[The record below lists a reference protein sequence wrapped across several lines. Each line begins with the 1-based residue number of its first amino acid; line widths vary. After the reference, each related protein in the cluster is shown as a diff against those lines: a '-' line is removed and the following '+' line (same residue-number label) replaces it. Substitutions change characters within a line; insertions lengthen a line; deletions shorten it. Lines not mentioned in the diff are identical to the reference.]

1 MFQSLKN
8 DCGAKVIH
16 RSHENSLPTQSLEM
30 FTMLGNNR
38 DILTLSSANKIGE
51 VDKVD
56 DTYKSG
62 IQKLKKMICTDK
74 DLKRFKKHIYYQLD
88 PRANS
93 ETENVTI
100 GELPDASDAGD
111 SQSEDM

>member
-16 RSHENSLPTQSLEM
+16 RSHENSLPSRSLEM

-38 DILTLSSANKIGE
+38 DILTLFSGNKIGQVE
-51 VDKVD
+51 KVD

-62 IQKLKKMICTDK
+62 IQKLKNMICIDK
-74 DLKRFKKHIYYQLD
+74 DLKRFKKHIYYHFEPQAD
-88 PRANS
+88 S
-93 ETENVTI
+93 ESTNVTI
-100 GELPDASDAGD
+100 GDLPDASDAGD